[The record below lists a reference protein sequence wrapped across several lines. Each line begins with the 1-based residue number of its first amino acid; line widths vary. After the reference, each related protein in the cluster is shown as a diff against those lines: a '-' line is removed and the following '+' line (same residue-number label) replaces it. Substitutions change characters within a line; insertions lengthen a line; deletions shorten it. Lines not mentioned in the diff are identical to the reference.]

1 MRFRHGLLGASTGR
15 LRRDSPGSRFLAL
28 LAPERTDIDE
38 MIRCETM
45 CEPPEVLLAF
55 VKHMKT
61 LLDRR
66 FLSGESLTT
75 RESQVLQLLFRRLTN
90 MEIACALKISERTA
104 KFHVCKVL
112 NRLGL
117 ESRRSLAKTLGLE
130 TV

>member
-1 MRFRHGLLGASTGR
+1 MRNHVWGLQ
-15 LRRDSPGSRFLAL
+15 
-28 LAPERTDIDE
+28 
-38 MIRCETM
+38 
-45 CEPPEVLLAF
+45 EVLLAF
-55 VKHMKT
+55 VKHMKK

-66 FLSGESLTT
+66 FLSGKSLTT

-90 MEIACALKISERTA
+90 KEIACALKISERTA

-117 ESRRSLAKTLGLE
+117 ESRRSLAETLGLE

>member
-1 MRFRHGLLGASTGR
+1 M
-15 LRRDSPGSRFLAL
+15 
-28 LAPERTDIDE
+28 
-38 MIRCETM
+38 
-45 CEPPEVLLAF
+45 LLAF

-66 FLSGESLTT
+66 LLSGESLTT

-90 MEIACALKISERTA
+90 KEIACALKTTERAA

-117 ESRRSLAKTLGLE
+117 ENRRSLAETLGLE

>member
-1 MRFRHGLLGASTGR
+1 MVWWSSMKPGDPNF
-15 LRRDSPGSRFLAL
+15 LRRRSRC
-28 LAPERTDIDE
+28 
-38 MIRCETM
+38 CETM
-45 CEPPEVLLAF
+45 CGRLRKLLAF

-66 FLSGESLTT
+66 LLSGESLTT

-90 MEIACALKISERTA
+90 KEIASALKMSERTA

-117 ESRRSLAKTLGLE
+117 ESRRSLAETLGLE

>member
-1 MRFRHGLLGASTGR
+1 VWA
-15 LRRDSPGSRFLAL
+15 
-28 LAPERTDIDE
+28 
-38 MIRCETM
+38 
-45 CEPPEVLLAF
+45 PPEVLLAF

-66 FLSGESLTT
+66 LLSGESLTT

-90 MEIACALKISERTA
+90 KEIACALKISERTA

-117 ESRRSLAKTLGLE
+117 ESRRSLAETLGLE